1 MTNIFITR
9 RAFLT
14 ESLDLKN
21 SSLGE
26 CLVQQELIT
35 NHQLEFVMVR
45 TGLKLKQFYRD
56 NTSIFILNFMIF
68 NFVIFPLPKM
78 QG

>member
-1 MTNIFITR
+1 MQNHFSYSVTNIFITR

-26 CLVQQELIT
+26 SLVQQELIT

-45 TGLKLKQFYRD
+45 TGLKLKLYDRD
-56 NTSIFILNFMIF
+56 KFLLSI
-68 NFVIFPLPKM
+68 
-78 QG
+78 